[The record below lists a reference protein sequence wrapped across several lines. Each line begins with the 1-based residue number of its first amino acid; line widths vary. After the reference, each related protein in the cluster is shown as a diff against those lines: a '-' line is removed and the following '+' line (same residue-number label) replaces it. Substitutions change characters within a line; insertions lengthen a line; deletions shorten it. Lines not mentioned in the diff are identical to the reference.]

1 VPESINLHEYW
12 PALPLSEWQA
22 TRDTFHMWTQIVG
35 KVRLALAPA
44 VNHWWHVPLYVTPR
58 GLTTSF
64 MPYGSGGL
72 EIGFDFIAHR
82 LVIQT
87 SSGDRRDLPLEPRS
101 VADFYAAFRSLLNEL
116 HINVHIWPMPVEV
129 PDPIRFDQDHVHAAY
144 DRVYAERFWRILLT
158 LDRVFHEFRGGFIG
172 KCSPVHFFWGSFD
185 LAVSRFSGRPA
196 PPRPNADRI
205 TQEAY
210 SHEVSSVGFWPGG
223 GDVKGAAFFSYT
235 APEPSG
241 FRTARVQPASAYYD
255 TKLGLYLLMYDDLR
269 KSATPHRTLLDF
281 CETAYV
287 AGAGNA
293 KWDRTALERATLK
306 PDVVPSVRT
315 A

>member
-1 VPESINLHEYW
+1 VPGSIDLPERW
-12 PALPLSEWQA
+12 PALPLAEWQA
-22 TRDTFHMWTQIVG
+22 TRDTLHMWTQIVG

-44 VNHWWHVPLYVTPR
+44 INHWWHVPLYVTPR
-58 GLTTSF
+58 GLTTSYI
-64 MPYGSGGL
+64 PYGGGGF
-72 EIGFDFIAHR
+72 EIEFDFIAHR
-82 LVIQT
+82 LMVQT
-87 SSGDRRDLPLEPRS
+87 SSGDRRELPLEPRS
-101 VADFYAAFRSLLNEL
+101 VAEFYAAFRSLLNEL

-129 PDPIRFDQDHVHAAY
+129 PDPMRFDQDRIHAAY

-158 LDRVFHEFRGGFIG
+158 VNRVFQEFRGDFIG

-241 FRTARVQPASAYYD
+241 FQSAQVQPASAYYD
-255 TKLGLYLLMYDDLR
+255 TKLGLYLLMYDDVR
-269 KSATPHRTLLDF
+269 KSASPRSTLLDF
-281 CETAYV
+281 CASTYL
-287 AGAGNA
+287 AGASNG
-293 KWDRTALERATLK
+293 KWDRVALERPETHPA
-306 PDVVPSVRT
+306 PT
-315 A
+315 AKTA